1 MAVARQFRTPRPARA
16 RLTRG
21 GKPAQ
26 LLLPIRRELGR
37 LGDRKLSRTTGLT
50 RNHPALT
57 PQFEFQLGQRGDDR
71 RHRTPRQKWRCATFA
86 QGPQRDRG
94 SPRSAMVR
102 VISATDRPER
112 VDRGNH
118 EGVARAGVIEQGSQP
133 GPGGRGRSGELVG
146 EDPLR
151 IDTGCGEK
159 RHRG

>member
-1 MAVARQFRTPRPARA
+1 MIAATARPARS
-16 RLTRG
+16 G
-21 GKPAQ
+21 G
-26 LLLPIRRELGR
+26 I
-37 LGDRKLSRTTGLT
+37 DS
-50 RNHPALT
+50 
-57 PQFEFQLGQRGDDR
+57 
-71 RHRTPRQKWRCATFA
+71 FA
-86 QGPQRDRG
+86 QGPQRDSVLAKVSDG
-94 SPRSAMVR
+94 AGDLGNRS
-102 VISATDRPER
+102 SQP